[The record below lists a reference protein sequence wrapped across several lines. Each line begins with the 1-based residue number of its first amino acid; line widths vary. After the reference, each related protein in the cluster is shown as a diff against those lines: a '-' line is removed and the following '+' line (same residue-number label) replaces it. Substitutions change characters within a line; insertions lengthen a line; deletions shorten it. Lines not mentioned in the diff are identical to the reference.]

1 MSKIILI
8 GDIHLG
14 LGYPNRYDEFLKTHK
29 EYFSEFLIPKLKE
42 IVNPGDII
50 VQLGD
55 LFDNRSV
62 IPIDLINYTQQ
73 VIHEISSIA
82 PLHDTLHSSSLL
94 GKFSCASSDFSVK
107 STV

>member
-42 IVNPGDII
+42 KSSETDI
-50 VQLGD
+50 
-55 LFDNRSV
+55 
-62 IPIDLINYTQQ
+62 
-73 VIHEISSIA
+73 
-82 PLHDTLHSSSLL
+82 
-94 GKFSCASSDFSVK
+94 
-107 STV
+107 